1 MEQAPS
7 LNRDK
12 FSNLSL
18 FEETHGIKLTWN
30 FFATSHG
37 KGVVDGMGGTVKRT
51 AWHYAK
57 AGKKLIST
65 PQQFAMVTASLSQK
79 VHVHYMPSADVQ
91 ENSEV

>member
-57 AGKKLIST
+57 AGKKFIST